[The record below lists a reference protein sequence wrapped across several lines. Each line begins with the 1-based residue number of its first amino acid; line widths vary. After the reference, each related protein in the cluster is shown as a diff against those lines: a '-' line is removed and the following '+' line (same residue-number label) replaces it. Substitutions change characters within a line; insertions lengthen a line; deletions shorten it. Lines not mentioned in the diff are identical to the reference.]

1 MKAVLKESLA
11 ELRMGWTGRTCFE
24 NKISEPDW
32 ADKSSDG
39 CTWAES
45 RVK

>member
-11 ELRMGWTGRTCFE
+11 ELRMGWTGPACFE
-24 NKISEPDW
+24 NKIRGPDW
-32 ADKSSDG
+32 ADKSFDW

-45 RVK
+45 